1 MAAVI
6 DLHTGSR
13 VAGSRRPGAVP
24 AHRPARP
31 ARPALRVVPGG
42 GPRRDRCRPAALPA
56 RVYLLRRLVVALVLA
71 ALVVLSAPV
80 VGTGLGAVAS
90 AVDPVPQDSG
100 RTYTVGAGETLWSIA
115 GRLAPD
121 LDRRVAVDDLIVL
134 NGGPDVRAGQ
144 VIRLPAT
151 FG

>member
-6 DLHTGSR
+6 DLHSGSR
-13 VAGSRRPGAVP
+13 VAGSRRPGGVP
-24 AHRPARP
+24 AHLPT
-31 ARPALRVVPGG
+31 RPALRVVPGG
-42 GPRRDRCRPAALPA
+42 RPRPGRSRPAALPA

-71 ALVVLSAPV
+71 AVVVLAAPV
-80 VGTGLGAVAS
+80 LGAGLGAVVGAM
-90 AVDPVPQDSG
+90 DHVPQDSG

-115 GRLAPD
+115 GRFAPD